1 MWHYKFAIEVL
12 CDEEIDEI
20 SLARILLG
28 KRRGEFVVRTRGM
41 SKEHLNA
48 EQGMRLLE
56 VFKDDAI
63 L

>member
-12 CDEEIDEI
+12 CDEEIDGA
-20 SLARILLG
+20 SLERILLG
-28 KRRGEFVVRTRGM
+28 KRRGEFVVRPRGM

-48 EQGMRLLE
+48 KQASILLE
-56 VFKDDAI
+56 RFTDE